1 MESLKAGNYV
11 APGICV
17 YDNVLDDPQ
26 KYIDL
31 ALTLDGW
38 KDAQI
43 YDHDHDAPGR
53 VADKQNVDKNMRNN
67 KILNMPADFSSPL
80 EWYELTRLI
89 WKYSDAYATENGF
102 GFESME
108 ALAMLHYEKGAGFYN
123 PHIDNADANPRV
135 AAALLYLN
143 DVEEGGETH
152 FVNFNLSVKPKAG
165 TLVLFPGNY
174 PYLHG
179 AKTPLSGDK
188 FALVTWLNPIRYK
201 PESPFIIN

>member
-1 MESLKAGNYV
+1 MESLKTGNYV
-11 APGICV
+11 APGICI

-31 ALTLDGW
+31 ALSQTEWTDAAMFSHEDG
-38 KDAQI
+38 
-43 YDHDHDAPGR
+43 DHT
-53 VADKQNVDKNMRNN
+53 VAGSTVDKSARNN
-67 KILNMPADFSSPL
+67 RTLNLSSGFAAPM
-80 EWYELTRLI
+80 EWYELARTI
-89 WKYSDAYATENGF
+89 WQYTNAYAVENGF
-102 GFESME
+102 SFSSME
-108 ALAMLHYEKGAGFYN
+108 GLQILHYDKGAGFYN
-123 PHIDNADANPRV
+123 PHVDHDDAQPRV

-179 AKTPLSGDK
+179 AKTPISGDK
-188 FALVTWLNPIRYK
+188 FAVVTWFNPHLPK
-201 PESPFIIN
+201 QDFPFTIN